1 MPRAAALSVMISVSC
16 FAAIVWILYDFFV
29 PRQKT
34 EAVVSLDTFSEYEVS
49 GLADSALSVEITAP
63 PTGFAADAVSPFR
76 PSEVRLSVRA
86 ASGVPAK
93 TQRYP
98 LRLRGFMKEPPLAI
112 LEDAKGETHIKAQ
125 GDYVQNARITA
136 IENNSVTIKD
146 SSGTYILT
154 VEEKR

>member
-1 MPRAAALSVMISVSC
+1 
-16 FAAIVWILYDFFV
+16 
-29 PRQKT
+29 
-34 EAVVSLDTFSEYEVS
+34 
-49 GLADSALSVEITAP
+49 
-63 PTGFAADAVSPFR
+63 
-76 PSEVRLSVRA
+76 
-86 ASGVPAK
+86 
-93 TQRYP
+93 
-98 LRLRGFMKEPPLAI
+98 MKEPPLAI